1 MIILHKVKNDP
12 ASDELEERLNDL
24 ILAYHIKLHEPGT
37 DGPAIE
43 EGDSI
48 IKDKTEL
55 ELWIQNLEK
64 ELKWQRS
71 LSGDGCYIDPETG
84 EIC

>member
-12 ASDELEERLNDL
+12 SSDELEERLNDL
-24 ILAYHIKLHEPGT
+24 VLAYKTELHEPGT

-48 IKDKTEL
+48 IRDKSEL
-55 ELWIQNLEK
+55 EQWIQNLEK

>member
-12 ASDELEERLNDL
+12 ASEELEERLNDL
-24 ILAYHIKLHEPGT
+24 ILAYKTELHEPGA

-43 EGDSI
+43 EGDTI
-48 IKDKTEL
+48 IRDKTKL
-55 ELWIQNLEK
+55 EKWIQNLEK